1 MAKPIVLFLD
11 VPFEGHTR
19 EKMPELA
26 RQAQVVSAPRASPD
40 ELAAAR
46 REAVACVARAAPIGG
61 PELDAM
67 PILRVVSGWGVGYN
81 HVDVGAATARGI
93 PVCTNPVFTRSMAE
107 AALTLVLALSKHL
120 TRHIKNAKAG
130 IRSPDSD
137 RGMEIRGKILG
148 VVGFGRIGRELGDLA
163 HRLEMRVVAH
173 DPFLPP
179 QAFSTWSEALPL
191 PDLLRVADFVV
202 VTTPL
207 TPETHH
213 LMGAAQF
220 ALMKPSAYFI
230 NIARGPLVDETALLA
245 ALTEGRIAGAGL
257 DVWEQEP
264 VRPDHPLLALENVIG
279 TPHRLGATVE
289 SLEAVCGS
297 LQANLLRALRGE
309 QPENAVN
316 PEVFQGES
324 R

>member
-11 VPFEGHTR
+11 VPFEGLNR
-19 EKMPELA
+19 DQMPELERHA
-26 RQAQVVSAPRASPD
+26 RVVSAPRVSPD
-40 ELAAAR
+40 EMAAAR
-46 REAVACVARAAPIGG
+46 REAVGCVARAAPITGAD
-61 PELDAM
+61 LDAM
-67 PILRVVSGWGVGYN
+67 PMLRLVSAWGVGFN
-81 HVDVGAATARGI
+81 HVDVAAATARNI
-93 PVCTNPVFTRSMAE
+93 PVCVNPVFTRSMAE
-107 AALTLVLALSKHL
+107 AGITLILALSKRL
-120 TRHIKNAKAG
+120 TRHMKNAKAG
-130 IRSPDSD
+130 VRSPDSD

-148 VVGFGRIGRELGDLA
+148 IVGFGRIGRELGDLV
-163 HRLEMRVVAH
+163 HRLDMAVVAY

-179 QAFSTWSEALPL
+179 AAYPTWSQALSL
-191 PDLLRVADFVV
+191 PELLRAADFVV
-202 VTTPL
+202 VTAPL

-213 LMGAAQF
+213 LMGAEQF
-220 ALMKPSAYFI
+220 ALMKPSAYLI

-264 VRPDHPLLALENVIG
+264 VRPDHPLLALENVTG

-289 SLEAVCGS
+289 SLQALCGF
-297 LQANLLRALRGE
+297 LQANLLRVLRGE
-309 QPENAVN
+309 RPENAVN